1 MARSRCNVTIQVPPA
16 EISRSRAAGVQI
28 VDLTKVY
35 DTRTGPLTVFDHLSL
50 DVVPGAFVAVVGPSG
65 CGKTTL
71 LLCLAGLLKPTTGE
85 VRVDGDA
92 ISGPAPEQLGVIF
105 QEANLLPWRSVL
117 DNVAFPLELRGVSK
131 KERYDRAAGFLE
143 LVHLSDFAQA
153 YPSELSGGMKQRV
166 AIARGLIQDPRVL
179 LMDEPF
185 ASIDEQTRRVFQD
198 DLLRLWSEERKTV
211 VLVTHSMEEAIY
223 LSDRVVVLSPRPGR
237 VHQTLD
243 VPLPRP
249 RETGDVRATA
259 EFARLVDGLWKV
271 LRKLQ

>member
-1 MARSRCNVTIQVPPA
+1 MAGVMAAHVPGVPSATAPPVAITVDGVSKSFGAVQALVDVTV
-16 EISRSRAAGVQI
+16 RVAAGE
-28 VDLTKVY
+28 
-35 DTRTGPLTVFDHLSL
+35 
-50 DVVPGAFVAVVGPSG
+50 FVSVIGPSG

-71 LLCLAGLLKPTTGE
+71 LKIIAGLIAADGGR
-85 VRVDGDA
+85 VRVGERLVN
-92 ISGPAPEQLGVIF
+92 GPGPECSVVF
-105 QEANLLPWRSVL
+105 QDFALLPWASVQR
-117 DNVAFPLELRGVSK
+117 NVEFGLLLRGLASD
-131 KERYDRAAGFLE
+131 ERAERAHRAIAKVGLGGFE
-143 LVHLSDFAQA
+143 DA
-153 YPSELSGGMKQRV
+153 YPAQLSGGMQQRV
-166 AIARGLIQDPRVL
+166 GLARALAVNPRVL

-185 ASIDEQTRRVFQD
+185 ASIDEQTRRLFQD

-249 RETGDVRATA
+249 REMSDARATA
-259 EFARLVDGLWKV
+259 EFARLVDGLWKI

>member
-1 MARSRCNVTIQVPPA
+1 MTAREPDARPA
-16 EISRSRAAGVQI
+16 PAAPVAITVEGVAKAFGAVQALVDVDVRVRAGE
-28 VDLTKVY
+28 
-35 DTRTGPLTVFDHLSL
+35 FLSL
-50 DVVPGAFVAVVGPSG
+50 IGPSG

-71 LLCLAGLLKPTTGE
+71 LKIMAGLVRADRGRVSVGDRLVTGP
-85 VRVDGDA
+85 
-92 ISGPAPEQLGVIF
+92 GPECSVVF
-105 QEANLLPWRSVL
+105 QDFALLPWATVQR
-117 DNVAFPLELRGVSK
+117 NVEFGLLLRHVEAE
-131 KERYDRAAGFLE
+131 ERALRAHAAIAKVGLGGFE
-143 LVHLSDFAQA
+143 SA
-153 YPSELSGGMKQRV
+153 YPAQLSGGMQQRV
-166 AIARGLIQDPRVL
+166 GLARALAVNPRVL

-249 RETGDVRATA
+249 REAGEVRATA
-259 EFARLVDGLWKV
+259 DFARLVDGLWKV

>member
-1 MARSRCNVTIQVPPA
+1 MAARERDVPAATAAPVA
-16 EISRSRAAGVQI
+16 IAVDGVSKAFGPVQALVGIDVHVRAGE
-28 VDLTKVY
+28 
-35 DTRTGPLTVFDHLSL
+35 FLSL
-50 DVVPGAFVAVVGPSG
+50 IGPSG

-71 LLCLAGLLKPTTGE
+71 LKIIAGLVDADRGRVTVGE
-85 VRVDGDA
+85 RVVR
-92 ISGPAPEQLGVIF
+92 GPGRECSVVF
-105 QEANLLPWRSVL
+105 QDFALLPWNTVQK
-117 DNVAFPLELRGVSK
+117 NVEFGLLLRGVAPR
-131 KERYDRAAGFLE
+131 ERADRARRTIAKVGLTGFE
-143 LVHLSDFAQA
+143 HA
-153 YPSELSGGMKQRV
+153 YPAQLSGGMQQRV
-166 AIARGLIQDPRVL
+166 GLARALAVSPQVL

-198 DLLRLWSEERKTV
+198 DLLGLWSEERKTV

-237 VHQTLD
+237 VHQVLD

-249 RETGDVRATA
+249 RESGDVRATA

>member
-1 MARSRCNVTIQVPPA
+1 MAIVMPA
-16 EISRSRAAGVQI
+16 REPAAAAVAIAVDGVSKAFGAVQALLDVDVGVRAGE
-28 VDLTKVY
+28 
-35 DTRTGPLTVFDHLSL
+35 FLSL
-50 DVVPGAFVAVVGPSG
+50 IGPSG

-71 LLCLAGLLKPTTGE
+71 LKIIAGLVPPDRGRVSVGDRVVTGPGRE
-85 VRVDGDA
+85 SSVVFQDFALMPWATVQRNV
-92 ISGPAPEQLGVIF
+92 ELG
-105 QEANLLPWRSVL
+105 LL
-117 DNVAFPLELRGVSK
+117 LRGVDSAGRA
-131 KERYDRAAGFLE
+131 ERARGAIARVGLAGFE
-143 LVHLSDFAQA
+143 DA
-153 YPSELSGGMKQRV
+153 YPSQLSGGMQQRV
-166 AIARGLIQDPRVL
+166 GLARALAVNPRVL

-185 ASIDEQTRRVFQD
+185 ASIDEQTRRLFQD

-249 RETGDVRATA
+249 REAGDVRATA
-259 EFARLVDGLWKV
+259 DFARLVDGLWKV

>member
-1 MARSRCNVTIQVPPA
+1 MVALEPEVPSATAPPVA
-16 EISRSRAAGVQI
+16 ITVEGVSKAFGAVQALVD
-28 VDLTKVY
+28 VDLRV
-35 DTRTGPLTVFDHLSL
+35 RAGEFLSL
-50 DVVPGAFVAVVGPSG
+50 IGPSG

-71 LLCLAGLLKPTTGE
+71 LKIIAGLIPADRG
-85 VRVDGDA
+85 RVHVGDRA
-92 ISGPAPEQLGVIF
+92 VSGPGRECSVVF
-105 QEANLLPWRSVL
+105 QDFALLPWASVQR
-117 DNVAFPLELRGVSK
+117 NVEFGLLVRGV
-131 KERYDRAAGFLE
+131 DAGQRAARARTTIAKVGLAGFE
-143 LVHLSDFAQA
+143 VA
-153 YPSELSGGMKQRV
+153 YPAQLSGGMQQRV
-166 AIARGLIQDPRVL
+166 GLARALAVNPRVL

-185 ASIDEQTRRVFQD
+185 ASIDEQTRRLFQD

-249 RETGDVRATA
+249 REGADVRATA

>member
-1 MARSRCNVTIQVPPA
+1 MARVMPA
-16 EISRSRAAGVQI
+16 PETDRRPTAADPVAITVEGVSKAFGAVQALVEVDVRVRAGE
-28 VDLTKVY
+28 
-35 DTRTGPLTVFDHLSL
+35 FLSL
-50 DVVPGAFVAVVGPSG
+50 IGPSG

-71 LLCLAGLLKPTTGE
+71 LKIIAGLVPADRGR
-85 VRVDGDA
+85 VRVGDRVVA
-92 ISGPAPEQLGVIF
+92 GPGRECSVVF
-105 QEANLLPWRSVL
+105 QDFALLPWTSVQR
-117 DNVAFPLELRGVSK
+117 NVEFGLLLRGMDGR
-131 KERYDRAAGFLE
+131 ERAARARAAIAKVGLGGFE
-143 LVHLSDFAQA
+143 SA
-153 YPSELSGGMKQRV
+153 YPAQLSGGMQQRV
-166 AIARGLIQDPRVL
+166 GLARALAVSPRVL

-237 VHQTLD
+237 IHQTLE

-249 RETGDVRATA
+249 RESADVRATA